1 MLVITLES
9 FLFFLKGEIVC
20 GQVFPADSSLPQEH
34 RRQQQQPTPTPSL
47 PPQMPPQPQPQ
58 PQSDDTA
65 AAAAKLAG
73 WDLTDDMEALLNDD
87 ADDFY
92 S

>member
-1 MLVITLES
+1 MP
-9 FLFFLKGEIVC
+9 EIVC

-34 RRQQQQPTPTPSL
+34 RRQQQQPTSTPSL
-47 PPQMPPQPQPQ
+47 PPQMPPQPQA
-58 PQSDDTA
+58 QSDDTA

>member
-1 MLVITLES
+1 MP
-9 FLFFLKGEIVC
+9 EIVC

-34 RRQQQQPTPTPSL
+34 TGQQQQPTPTPSL
-47 PPQMPPQPQPQ
+47 PPQMPPPP
-58 PQSDDTA
+58 SDDTS

>member
-1 MLVITLES
+1 M
-9 FLFFLKGEIVC
+9 
-20 GQVFPADSSLPQEH
+20 
-34 RRQQQQPTPTPSL
+34 
-47 PPQMPPQPQPQ
+47 PPQPQPQPQ